1 MRTRHQWLKF
11 WPSDWQNDA
20 ALSTCS
26 IGARGLWISMI
37 CVMHEAETYGHME
50 VNGKPANTRQIAAL
64 ARISEKEAARLIAEL
79 EDAGVFSR
87 ADDGSIYSRRMVR
100 DWDYEL
106 KHKAWGKT
114 GGNPD
119 LIKTEPGTTHKND
132 RTKRLTPQ
140 KNPRLFRSV
149 FEEAGGKCELCSVE
163 LTRDTPYAPNSY
175 QLDHIVEIKHG
186 GTNDRDN
193 LRAVC
198 RRCNMARNFKQRDD
212 EPVNPYIGG
221 AVKAA
226 SDGTDKFLDTEA
238 DSDSEPNGSAYSDPG
253 GSAPGGAGPVDA
265 RSQLWSDGLGRLR
278 SLTGKSDPQSRR
290 FLGGLL
296 KSAGDDCALVNA
308 ALAEAADLRPIDPA
322 AWLTRRIRGPD
333 SGQIRNGFLAII
345 AREGMP
351 STRPTEPNRFLTLE
365 NSDAIPH

>member
-1 MRTRHQWLKF
+1 
-11 WPSDWQNDA
+11 
-20 ALSTCS
+20 
-26 IGARGLWISMI
+26 MI

-100 DWDYEL
+100 DWGYEL

-198 RRCNMARNFKQRDD
+198 RQCNMARNFKQRDD
-212 EPVNPYIGG
+212 EPVNPYIDG
-221 AVKAA
+221 AVNEA

-238 DSDSEPNGSAYSDPG
+238 EAEADSEKKIPPTPPAS
-253 GSAPGGAGPVDA
+253 
-265 RSQLWSDGLGRLR
+265 
-278 SLTGKSDPQSRR
+278 
-290 FLGGLL
+290 GGLACDDGFEAFWQRYPRRDSKGHARKAWVTATRKAPPGEIL
-296 KSAGDDCALVNA
+296 AGLERYPFSENPKYQPLPATWLNGERWLTEGDDGFDPV
-308 ALAEAADLRPIDPA
+308 LRAVGLTPEDFEKTQSPA
-322 AWLTRRIRGPD
+322 WSLL
-333 SGQIRNGFLAII
+333 Q
-345 AREGMP
+345 
-351 STRPTEPNRFLTLE
+351 
-365 NSDAIPH
+365 